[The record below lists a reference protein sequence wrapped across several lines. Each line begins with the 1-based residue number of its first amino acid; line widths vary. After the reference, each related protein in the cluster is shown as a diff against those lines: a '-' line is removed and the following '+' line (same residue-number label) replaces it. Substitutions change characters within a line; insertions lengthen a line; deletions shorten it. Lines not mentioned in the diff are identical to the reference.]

1 MPMFP
6 AEPNSVTQS
15 DAPLLPRNGKVAFF
29 LVTGLFFLWAIPN
42 NLNDVLIR
50 QFMKSFELSRLEAG
64 LVQSAFYFGY
74 FLLAVPA
81 ALVMRRFG
89 YKTGLLTGLILY
101 ATGTFL
107 FYPAAMARS
116 YPLFLFAL
124 FVIASGLGFLETGSN
139 PLIAQLGDP
148 TTSVRR
154 LNFSQAF
161 NPLGSITGVLIGT
174 VFIFS
179 GKEPDAGDI
188 ARMKA
193 QGTYDAFL
201 DHETLRV
208 LAPYIVLGV
217 VVLVWALLIFR
228 TRFPKI
234 EGDSAGVNGHR
245 SGGYLTL
252 LRYPH
257 FLSAVF
263 AQFCYVGAQVGT
275 WSYFI
280 QYAEDYTQI
289 HEKLGGYLLT
299 TTLAAF
305 AIGRFSSSYL
315 MKRFRPDMMLGV
327 FSIINIL
334 LVTIGILRPG
344 WGGLIAVLLTSFF
357 MSIMFPTIFALGIK
371 GLGEHTKEGA
381 SLIVMA
387 IIGGALFT
395 PLMGLVYQETNSM
408 AVSMIVPLVCYIA
421 VAVFAFFG
429 AHAAPFPMRW
439 ERKLKHLVPVFGHRN
454 WIVVADSAYP
464 AQSNPGIETC
474 LTVEGHIVLLEKI
487 VRLINE
493 SDHVRAN
500 IYMDAE
506 LERVSENDAPGV
518 TDLRMAIDRV
528 LSGQKARIL
537 PHEQIIAKL
546 DQSAR
551 SFKIAIF
558 KSTVAIPYTSVFLEL
573 DCGYWNDKAEKRLRD
588 SLENSKTLV

>member
-1 MPMFP
+1 MPMLP
-6 AEPNSVTQS
+6 PDPNSAPQS

-50 QFMKSFELSRLEAG
+50 QFMKSFEISRLEAG

-74 FLLAVPA
+74 FLLAIPA

-107 FYPAAMARS
+107 FYPASMARS

-148 TTSVRR
+148 ATSVRR

-208 LAPYIVLGV
+208 LAPYLVLGV
-217 VVLVWALLIFR
+217 VVLVWAFLIFR
-228 TRFPKI
+228 TTFPKI
-234 EGDSAGVNGHR
+234 EGDSAGASGRR

-280 QYAEDYTQI
+280 QYAEDYTHI
-289 HEKLGGYLLT
+289 HEKLGWLSAHHYAGGL
-299 TTLAAF
+299 
-305 AIGRFSSSYL
+305 RH
-315 MKRFRPDMMLGV
+315 RP
-327 FSIINIL
+327 IL
-334 LVTIGILRPG
+334 LKLRHEALSPRHDAWRLRDYQHSAG
-344 WGGLIAVLLTSFF
+344 HDRNSAAGMGRARRRSAHQLLHVHHVPHDLCSRHQGPRRAHQGGRIAHRHGHHRRRSV
-357 MSIMFPTIFALGIK
+357 
-371 GLGEHTKEGA
+371 
-381 SLIVMA
+381 
-387 IIGGALFT
+387 
-395 PLMGLVYQETNSM
+395 
-408 AVSMIVPLVCYIA
+408 
-421 VAVFAFFG
+421 
-429 AHAAPFPMRW
+429 HAAD
-439 ERKLKHLVPVFGHRN
+439 G
-454 WIVVADSAYP
+454 
-464 AQSNPGIETC
+464 
-474 LTVEGHIVLLEKI
+474 
-487 VRLINE
+487 
-493 SDHVRAN
+493 
-500 IYMDAE
+500 
-506 LERVSENDAPGV
+506 
-518 TDLRMAIDRV
+518 
-528 LSGQKARIL
+528 ARISGNEK
-537 PHEQIIAKL
+537 HGGQH
-546 DQSAR
+546 DCSAR
-551 SFKIAIF
+551 SAM
-558 KSTVAIPYTSVFLEL
+558 SPSP
-573 DCGYWNDKAEKRLRD
+573 
-588 SLENSKTLV
+588 SLPSLAPMPLPFPCAGNES